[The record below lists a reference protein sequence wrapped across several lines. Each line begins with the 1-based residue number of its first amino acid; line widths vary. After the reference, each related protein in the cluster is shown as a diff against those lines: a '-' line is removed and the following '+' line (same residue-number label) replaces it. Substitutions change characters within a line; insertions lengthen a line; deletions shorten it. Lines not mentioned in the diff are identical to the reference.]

1 MNLKTWIKT
10 IFMVYRHLPR
20 IIDSIDKVFSA
31 RALNGGIMSGNA
43 VSYNDVYNL
52 TDNLIKLSQKKVALI
67 NLKVLAKL
75 IVRNLDRDLAKMLIL
90 RFVDG
95 FTAPKLAEHFN
106 ISERTVFRRINEALS
121 MASMKAEELG
131 YNKEKLENEF
141 KDEKWLFDLGEEAE
155 NDDYIKIDNDYLKK
169 VIREYKKFSYAN

>member
-52 TDNLIKLSQKKVALI
+52 TDNLIRLSQKKVALI
-67 NLKVLAKL
+67 NLKVLANL
-75 IVRNLDRDLAKMLIL
+75 IVKKLDKNLAKMLIL

-141 KDEKWLFDLGEEAE
+141 KDEKWLFDLGEVAE
-155 NDDYIKIDNDYLKK
+155 NDDYIQIDNDYLKK

>member
-95 FTAPKLAEHFN
+95 FTAPRLAEHFN

>member
-75 IVRNLDRDLAKMLIL
+75 IVRNLDRDLVKMLIL

-141 KDEKWLFDLGEEAE
+141 KDEKWLFDLGEVAE
-155 NDDYIKIDNDYLKK
+155 NDDYIQIDNDYLKK

>member
-141 KDEKWLFDLGEEAE
+141 KDEKWLFDLGEVAE

>member
-1 MNLKTWIKT
+1 
-10 IFMVYRHLPR
+10 MVHQEEFESPT
-20 IIDSIDKVFSA
+20 S
-31 RALNGGIMSGNA
+31 
-43 VSYNDVYNL
+43 
-52 TDNLIKLSQKKVALI
+52 
-67 NLKVLAKL
+67 
-75 IVRNLDRDLAKMLIL
+75 
-90 RFVDG
+90 RFV
-95 FTAPKLAEHFN
+95 AECSIQLSYWCNNIYIIHQEHINFNYFFLSCLKKHFN

-141 KDEKWLFDLGEEAE
+141 KDEKWLFDLGEVAE

>member
-75 IVRNLDRDLAKMLIL
+75 IVRNLDRDLVKMLIL

-141 KDEKWLFDLGEEAE
+141 KDEKWLFDLGEVAE

>member
-95 FTAPKLAEHFN
+95 FTAPKLAENFN

-141 KDEKWLFDLGEEAE
+141 KDEKWLFDLGEVAE

>member
-131 YNKEKLENEF
+131 YNKEKLPHQ
-141 KDEKWLFDLGEEAE
+141 K
-155 NDDYIKIDNDYLKK
+155 
-169 VIREYKKFSYAN
+169 R